1 VALDLP
7 TGRRGRLLAL
17 GITLVLLGA
26 LWFGVAAPL
35 LGWYADRAV
44 ELENRRAVAR
54 RMAALAETLPELR
67 LQAQSVA
74 AAAAPGRTGVE
85 DTLEG
90 TSDAIAGA
98 VLQQRLQEMA
108 ARAGAP
114 LSSAEALPGEP
125 AGAYRRIG
133 VRVSLSTHWPAL
145 VRLLQAVAQAG
156 SPRMLVDDLQLR
168 SSPILLRAG
177 PRPMEASFTVIAFRS
192 GAAQT
197 AAGGQGTAGPGAA
210 R

>member
-1 VALDLP
+1 MALDLP

-26 LWFGVAAPL
+26 LWFGAAAPL

-54 RMAALAETLPELR
+54 RMAVLAEMLPELR
-67 LQAQSVA
+67 LQAQSA
-74 AAAAPGRTGVE
+74 AGAPTGRTGVE

-90 TSDAIAGA
+90 ASDAIAGA
-98 VLQQRLQEMA
+98 TLQQRLQEMA

-125 AGAYRRIG
+125 AGAYRRIA
-133 VRVSLSTHWPAL
+133 VRVSLSTHWPPL
-145 VRLLQAVAQAG
+145 VRLLQAVAGA
-156 SPRMLVDDLQLR
+156 RLVDD
-168 SSPILLRAG
+168 AY
-177 PRPMEASFTVIAFRS
+177 
-192 GAAQT
+192 AA
-197 AAGGQGTAGPGAA
+197 AVERRYLWHEFGDSCLFLPD
-210 R
+210 RRD